1 MIKKILNFYVKT
13 ILNKNCKHNNNF
25 QNLVKINE
33 NFKKINKSKI
43 TNNNIELNQDNSIN
57 KD

>member
-1 MIKKILNFYVKT
+1 M
-13 ILNKNCKHNNNF
+13 HNNNF

-33 NFKKINKSKI
+33 NFKKINKNKI
-43 TNNNIELNQDNSIN
+43 TNNNIELNQDNSIK